1 MSRQDADTDEQEGHQ
16 VDTQCRLQSDID
28 KDAEIQQDEEV
39 QIAPG
44 AYLVFIAG
52 NETVCRAD
60 DEQNKEI
67 PEGGEFPRLIVEPDG
82 SEGHQL
88 AEGLAEE
95 FHLPVVEGV
104 SQQQP
109 VGYAPSYQGS
119 EETFGLERL
128 EVVGA
133 YPEDGDKQHEL
144 RKKQAA
150 QSDED
155 KGVEETACGPC
166 LLVAPEKE
174 KQCHQ
179 EGGGCQVSRIQHVQ
193 AGADGYQQEVDRSL
207 YRCPHPDDGE
217 RIVELYQEIPDD
229 GIQQKAEETVCPGG
243 DAEVTECFP
252 KGISALLCLRFG
264 QQNGSQYPAGY

>member
-1 MSRQDADTDEQEGHQ
+1 MYVCTAAWNSTSTRYPFPT
-16 VDTQCRLQSDID
+16 LLPINS
-28 KDAEIQQDEEV
+28 
-39 QIAPG
+39 IATAAPSVRSSLNRPG
-44 AYLVFIAG
+44 
-52 NETVCRAD
+52 
-60 DEQNKEI
+60 
-67 PEGGEFPRLIVEPDG
+67 G

-128 EVVGA
+128 EVVGT
-133 YPEDGDKQHEL
+133 YPEDGGKQHEL

-166 LLVAPEKE
+166 LLVALEEE

-207 YRCPHPDDGE
+207 YRCPHP
-217 RIVELYQEIPDD
+217 RVIISMM
-229 GIQQKAEETVCPGG
+229 IITVM
-243 DAEVTECFP
+243 V
-252 KGISALLCLRFG
+252 
-264 QQNGSQYPAGY
+264 

>member
-1 MSRQDADTDEQEGHQ
+1 M
-16 VDTQCRLQSDID
+16 
-28 KDAEIQQDEEV
+28 
-39 QIAPG
+39 
-44 AYLVFIAG
+44 
-52 NETVCRAD
+52 CRAD

-67 PEGGEFPRLIVEPDG
+67 PEGGEFPRLIVEPGG

-128 EVVGA
+128 EVVGT
-133 YPEDGDKQHEL
+133 YPEDGGKQHEL

-166 LLVAPEKE
+166 LLVALEEE

-217 RIVELYQEIPDD
+217 RIVELY
-229 GIQQKAEETVCPGG
+229 
-243 DAEVTECFP
+243 
-252 KGISALLCLRFG
+252 
-264 QQNGSQYPAGY
+264 

>member
-1 MSRQDADTDEQEGHQ
+1 MASFHGCKSDQGWEQK
-16 VDTQCRLQSDID
+16 V
-28 KDAEIQQDEEV
+28 
-39 QIAPG
+39 
-44 AYLVFIAG
+44 
-52 NETVCRAD
+52 N
-60 DEQNKEI
+60 
-67 PEGGEFPRLIVEPDG
+67 
-82 SEGHQL
+82 QL

-95 FHLPVVEGV
+95 FHLPLVEGV

-128 EVVGA
+128 EVVGT

-155 KGVEETACGPC
+155 KGVEETACGLC
-166 LLVAPEKE
+166 LLVALEEE

-179 EGGGCQVSRIQHVQ
+179 EGGGCPSLPHTACV

-207 YRCPHPDDGE
+207 YRCPHPG
-217 RIVELYQEIPDD
+217 
-229 GIQQKAEETVCPGG
+229 
-243 DAEVTECFP
+243 
-252 KGISALLCLRFG
+252 
-264 QQNGSQYPAGY
+264 